1 MLKYVMGPNKYT
13 TYHQS
18 VTKIFKIDCVIF
30 PSIFLIRM
38 EHKREVKPVRN
49 KENSKQKFLDAVEK
63 ILRTKGF
70 SGLKVNDIARTA
82 GLDKKLM
89 YTYFGGR
96 DQLIDE
102 YIHSQDF
109 WSNVKD
115 TPESNVAEDG
125 GKTLSKSMLLLQFDY
140 VFKNKDFQKILLW
153 GLLENRKSLKKLA
166 DSREENGAMLFES
179 ITDPYFKENAKR
191 FRAIIALLI
200 SGIYYLDIYATTND
214 CTFCGLDL
222 KTDEG
227 RAEIEKA
234 LVFLIDKTY
243 E

>member
-1 MLKYVMGPNKYT
+1 
-13 TYHQS
+13 
-18 VTKIFKIDCVIF
+18 
-30 PSIFLIRM
+30 M
-38 EHKREVKPVRN
+38 EQKKEVKPLRD
-49 KENSKQKFLDAVEK
+49 KEKSKQKFLDAVEK
-63 ILRTKGF
+63 ILHTKGF

-89 YTYFGGR
+89 YTYFGSR

-102 YIHSQDF
+102 YIRSQDF
-109 WSNVKD
+109 WSNVKA
-115 TPESNVAEDG
+115 ESAGPIIDDG
-125 GKTLSKSMLLLQFDY
+125 GKTLSKMMLISQFDY
-140 VFKNKDFQKILLW
+140 VFKNKEFQKILLW

-166 DSREENGAMLFES
+166 DDREENGAMLFES

-191 FRAIIALLI
+191 YRAIIALLI

-222 KTDEG
+222 KTEEG
-227 RAEIEKA
+227 RSEIENA
-234 LVFLIDKTY
+234 LSFLIDKTY

>member
-1 MLKYVMGPNKYT
+1 MK
-13 TYHQS
+13 QEEE
-18 VTKIFKIDCVIF
+18 I
-30 PSIFLIRM
+30 
-38 EHKREVKPVRN
+38 KPLRD
-49 KENSKQKFLDAVEK
+49 KEKSKQKFLDAVEK
-63 ILRTKGF
+63 ILQTKGF

-89 YTYFGGR
+89 YTYFGSR

-102 YIHSQDF
+102 YIRSQDF
-109 WSNVKD
+109 WSNVKVEPTGPVID
-115 TPESNVAEDG
+115 DG
-125 GKTLSKSMLLLQFDY
+125 GKALSKMMLISQFDY
-140 VFKNKDFQKILLW
+140 VFKNKEFQKILLW

-166 DSREENGAMLFES
+166 DDREENGAMLFES

-191 FRAIIALLI
+191 YRAIIALLI

-222 KTDEG
+222 KTTEG
-227 RAEIEKA
+227 RSEIEEA
-234 LVFLIDKTY
+234 LRFLIDKTY

>member
-1 MLKYVMGPNKYT
+1 MRYICQMEK
-13 TYHQS
+13 
-18 VTKIFKIDCVIF
+18 KID
-30 PSIFLIRM
+30 
-38 EHKREVKPVRN
+38 VKPLRN

-63 ILRTKGF
+63 ILHSKGF
-70 SGLKVNDIARTA
+70 AGLKINDIARTA
-82 GLDKKLM
+82 GLDKKLI

-115 TPESNVAEDG
+115 KSGGAALNDG
-125 GKTLSKSMLLLQFDY
+125 GKVLSKAMLQSQFDY
-140 VFKNKDFQKILLW
+140 VFKNKEFQKILLW

-166 DSREENGAMLFES
+166 DKREENGEILFKN
-179 ITDPYFKENAKR
+179 IADPHFKENAKR
-191 FRAIIALLI
+191 YRAIIALLI

-222 KTDEG
+222 KSAEG
-227 RAEIEKA
+227 RSEINDA
-234 LVFLIDKTY
+234 LSFLIDKAY

>member
-1 MLKYVMGPNKYT
+1 
-13 TYHQS
+13 
-18 VTKIFKIDCVIF
+18 
-30 PSIFLIRM
+30 M
-38 EHKREVKPVRN
+38 EQKKEVKQLRD
-49 KENSKQKFLDAVEK
+49 KEKSKQKFLDAVEK
-63 ILRTKGF
+63 ILHSKGF

-102 YIHSQDF
+102 YIRSQDF
-109 WSNVKD
+109 WSNVKNEPGD
-115 TPESNVAEDG
+115 PIADDG
-125 GKTLSKSMLLLQFDY
+125 GKMFSKAMLLSQFDY
-140 VFKNKDFQKILLW
+140 VFKNKEFQKILLW

-166 DSREENGAMLFES
+166 DDREENGAMLFES
-179 ITDPYFKENAKR
+179 ITDPHFKENAKR
-191 FRAIIALLI
+191 YRAIIALLI

-222 KTDEG
+222 KTAEG
-227 RAEIEKA
+227 RSEIEEA
-234 LVFLIDKTY
+234 LSFLIDKTY